1 MALGFSV
8 TDLGGTSHPSD
19 LPQLSLS
26 LSEITRLQVLS
37 SSPVCQTSLTLMII
51 AGVMQARGRALRHG
65 CLPCPAPSCLLLS
78 HYQMKLSKLGCS
90 IILMCTG
97 MGNGISKMQLS
108 KLKLFSLRKEH
119 CEESSQIPTS
129 VLPRQLEGDQRKQ
142 MQDTGENVRFDPGKS
157 NSAPHESVGPWGDGK
172 STLRILCA
180 GALQKELETR
190 KKEGARFPGSSAHIP
205 SGFVWASHV
214 T

>member
-1 MALGFSV
+1 
-8 TDLGGTSHPSD
+8 
-19 LPQLSLS
+19 
-26 LSEITRLQVLS
+26 
-37 SSPVCQTSLTLMII
+37 
-51 AGVMQARGRALRHG
+51 MQARGRALRHG

-97 MGNGISKMQLS
+97 MGNGISKKQLS

-129 VLPRQLEGDQRKQ
+129 VLPRRLEGDQRKQ

-157 NSAPHESVGPWGDGK
+157 NSAPHESVGPWEDGK
-172 STLRILCA
+172 STLRILFA

-205 SGFVWASHV
+205 SGLVWASHV